1 MFTWNFQKEQGDFP
15 LTGSCWCFLRVKSWF
30 MQSIPSIRLSKKN
43 AGCLLTYNLMMQ
55 QCQKFRRVQKSSEEF
70 RVQKANEPTSS
81 GSNVI
86 RTTWISP
93 VNFALPGT
101 TALWTRA
108 DQAGFRPRVSQN
120 RDQFEYVWI
129 CLNMFELSQR
139 CQSLHWIATSSLF
152 KSKLKRKIVGYR
164 WPDNSFACHGDF
176 EACLSS
182 RADVSIVNL
191 VMYAAKSKHLHLRW
205 YMQQIVTV
213 NNTVTKS
220 TDWLWRAARKSRR
233 KKLDASYGSM
243 A

>member
-129 CLNMFELSQR
+129 CLNWVRDVRVCIEL
-139 CQSLHWIATSSLF
+139 LPVHF
-152 KSKLKRKIVGYR
+152 
-164 WPDNSFACHGDF
+164 
-176 EACLSS
+176 LSRS
-182 RADVSIVNL
+182 
-191 VMYAAKSKHLHLRW
+191 
-205 YMQQIVTV
+205 
-213 NNTVTKS
+213 
-220 TDWLWRAARKSRR
+220 
-233 KKLDASYGSM
+233 
-243 A
+243 